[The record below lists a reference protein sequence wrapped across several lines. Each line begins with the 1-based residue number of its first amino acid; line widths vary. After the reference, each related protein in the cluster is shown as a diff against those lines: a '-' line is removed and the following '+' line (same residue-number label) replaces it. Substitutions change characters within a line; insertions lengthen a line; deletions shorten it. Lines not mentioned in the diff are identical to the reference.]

1 MSDSHWEQRQQILNY
16 PRAGLFRRL
25 ASLLYDGLIVGAIWM
40 LIGFIVQLAV
50 GTDTSQLVDGRVQT
64 DPVLGNILF
73 FLMVAS
79 CATFFLWFW
88 TRSGQ
93 TVGMLAWRIKVVD
106 LDGGHISW
114 RQAAIRFLLAWP
126 AFFVL
131 GLGYLWL
138 LVDAEGDAV
147 HDKISGTRVV
157 VLPKAR

>member
-1 MSDSHWEQRQQILNY
+1 MNESQSTEAELIASY

-79 CATFFLWFW
+79 CATFFVWFW

-106 LDGGHISW
+106 RNGRLISM
-114 RQAAIRFLLAWP
+114 RQAGIRLLLAWP

-138 LVDAEGDAV
+138 LVDAEGDAL
-147 HDKISGTRVV
+147 HDKISATRVV
-157 VLPKAR
+157 VLPQTR